1 LFALM
6 GVIWGIPYLLIRVA
20 VRDVTPG
27 TLVFARTIIGGLVLL
42 PFALRAG
49 GFRPVLQRWKPLLAF
64 TAIEVA
70 GPWLLLGDAETK
82 LSSSLTGLLVA
93 AVPFMGVLVA
103 RVTGSDEKMNATR
116 AAGLL
121 LGIVGVAMLV
131 GVDVGSVHA
140 RPLVEIA
147 FVTIGYAVG
156 PVIMDRSFSDIP
168 SIPVVS
174 ATMLLCAAGYLPYA
188 ATHRPD
194 HLHAK
199 PLLSILTLGVVCT
212 AVAFVTF
219 FALIAEIGPTRS
231 TVITYVNP
239 AVALLLGIALLGEDF
254 TLGMAIGFPLI
265 LVGSVLGARKKTV
278 PEGAGIEECV
288 ADSVDA
294 DEAVRGVEHGRDDT
308 RAVLRAEPVDLDPV

>member
-1 LFALM
+1 MTRRGWILFALM

-103 RVTGSDEKMNATR
+103 RVTGSVEKLKANR

-121 LGIVGVAMLV
+121 LV
-131 GVDVGSVHA
+131 
-140 RPLVEIA
+140 
-147 FVTIGYAVG
+147 FVV
-156 PVIMDRSFSDIP
+156 
-168 SIPVVS
+168 
-174 ATMLLCAAGYLPYA
+174 
-188 ATHRPD
+188 
-194 HLHAK
+194 
-199 PLLSILTLGVVCT
+199 
-212 AVAFVTF
+212 
-219 FALIAEIGPTRS
+219 
-231 TVITYVNP
+231 
-239 AVALLLGIALLGEDF
+239 
-254 TLGMAIGFPLI
+254 
-265 LVGSVLGARKKTV
+265 
-278 PEGAGIEECV
+278 
-288 ADSVDA
+288 
-294 DEAVRGVEHGRDDT
+294 
-308 RAVLRAEPVDLDPV
+308 